1 MVTPS
6 KEVSAFESSN
16 NQTSINTN
24 LTEIMNVSKQA
35 QDLKSE
41 ENGPDLNRPL
51 SELMSDAT
59 ELSKTQHQR
68 DLSNEIGSGLIST
81 SGLLKQP
88 KKSIAMTD
96 QESKSPMEFDSSS
109 KIRLGTGEKH
119 QTISIAR
126 SEKRSSHAVNGAQ
139 TVIASVQQLS
149 VQKKPLKIQQTAP
162 NNIRRNIP
170 SVHPTTLQHVSLPSE
185 QKRKSEPMQKLV
197 SSIAAI

>member
-59 ELSKTQHQR
+59 ELSKTQH
-68 DLSNEIGSGLIST
+68 
-81 SGLLKQP
+81 
-88 KKSIAMTD
+88 
-96 QESKSPMEFDSSS
+96 
-109 KIRLGTGEKH
+109 
-119 QTISIAR
+119 
-126 SEKRSSHAVNGAQ
+126 
-139 TVIASVQQLS
+139 
-149 VQKKPLKIQQTAP
+149 
-162 NNIRRNIP
+162 
-170 SVHPTTLQHVSLPSE
+170 
-185 QKRKSEPMQKLV
+185 
-197 SSIAAI
+197 